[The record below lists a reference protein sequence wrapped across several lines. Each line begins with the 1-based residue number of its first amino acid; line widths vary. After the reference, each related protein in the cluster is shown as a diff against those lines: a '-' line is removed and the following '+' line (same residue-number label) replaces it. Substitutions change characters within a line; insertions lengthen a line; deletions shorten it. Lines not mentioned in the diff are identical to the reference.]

1 MPRTRKPIAVAVA
14 AALLAAA
21 VPAVAGAQTQT
32 TPDPGA
38 NGSGTEQPRVS
49 IDNCTV
55 RKSRNAGGFTYFYCS
70 VVTDP
75 TIPGSGTVQYSV
87 NLPVFTP
94 KSGGT
99 WSKQRGTLHLSGN
112 ELETL
117 KFATRRSVAQV
128 KSNLK
133 VTLGNAQGI
142 AIVDG
147 TATAGPAPSAN

>member
-1 MPRTRKPIAVAVA
+1 MTRTRTSIA
-14 AALLAAA
+14 AALATALLASA
-21 VPAVAGAQTQT
+21 VPTVAGAQTQT

-38 NGSGTEQPRVS
+38 NGGGVEQPRVS

-75 TIPGSGTVQYSV
+75 TIQGSGTVQYSV

-99 WSKQRGTLHLSGN
+99 WSKQRGTLRLSGN
-112 ELETL
+112 ELLSL
-117 KFATRRSVAQV
+117 KFATHRSVAQV

-133 VTLGNAQGI
+133 VTLGNAQGMVV
-142 AIVDG
+142 VDG
-147 TATAGPAPSAN
+147 TATAGSAPAAT